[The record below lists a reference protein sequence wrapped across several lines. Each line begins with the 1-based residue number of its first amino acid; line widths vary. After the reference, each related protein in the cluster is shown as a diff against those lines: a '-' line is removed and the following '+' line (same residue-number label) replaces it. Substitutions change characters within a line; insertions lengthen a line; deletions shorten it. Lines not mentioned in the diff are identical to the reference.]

1 MQILLFR
8 HAERENTGIE
18 NPPLSARGQK
28 QAMQIRTLIEKKSL
42 PNPGRIF
49 VSPKIRTQQ
58 TLFPLAELA
67 KVEMQMTPELDE
79 RQTSESSSQMTGRV
93 RRFLSFLERQNGVL
107 YVCTHLDWI
116 EEALIAVPSPQDL
129 LAEKFQAWAPAQ
141 FIEFDIQEG
150 LWHLQKTGRVE
161 C

>member
-28 QAMQIRTLIEKKSL
+28 QAQQIRALLEKKSL
-42 PNPGRIF
+42 PTPNKIF

-58 TLFPLAELA
+58 TFSPLSEYSKIEL
-67 KVEMQMTPELDE
+67 QMTPELDE

-93 RRFLSFLERQNGVL
+93 RRFLSFLERQSGVL
-107 YVCTHLDWI
+107 YVCSHLDWI
-116 EEALIAVPSPQDL
+116 EEALIAMPSSEDL
-129 LAEKFQAWAPAQ
+129 LAEKYQAWAPAQ
-141 FIEFDIQEG
+141 FIEFDVHEG
-150 LWHLQKTGRVE
+150 LWHLQKSGRVE